1 MSSAETAPFGAV
13 FVSRGASCSRR
24 GRVSA
29 AFSVRRV
36 FILRS
41 RFSVLDDELGRVG
54 LPLSASISG
63 PGRTWPRP
71 VGRGSCG
78 GARGIHSR
86 PVVRRPSIAARGPRC
101 VCPGTCSSSA
111 SLPRYSLELADPW
124 AVARGSRAVVR
135 GLRAFELGPWAVAR
149 GPSLTIAD
157 ERRQLAAPKNA
168 ALHKGKGFCPISHSQ
183 YAVKHFWFHVEHDPR
198 PPPVEKQARVDQL
211 VNSCKN
217 FAHMK
222 SNWTP

>member
-1 MSSAETAPFGAV
+1 MGSG
-13 FVSRGASCSRR
+13 RGAWFA
-24 GRVSA
+24 G
-29 AFSVRRV
+29 
-36 FILRS
+36 
-41 RFSVLDDELGRVG
+41 
-54 LPLSASISG
+54 
-63 PGRTWPRP
+63 
-71 VGRGSCG
+71 
-78 GARGIHSR
+78 
-86 PVVRRPSIAARGPRC
+86 
-101 VCPGTCSSSA
+101 
-111 SLPRYSLELADPW
+111 
-124 AVARGSRAVVR
+124 RGSRA
-135 GLRAFELGPWAVAR
+135 RAFELGPWAVAR

-222 SNWTP
+222 SNWTL

>member
-1 MSSAETAPFGAV
+1 
-13 FVSRGASCSRR
+13 
-24 GRVSA
+24 
-29 AFSVRRV
+29 
-36 FILRS
+36 L
-41 RFSVLDDELGRVG
+41 LELGEFAQV
-54 LPLSASISG
+54 L
-63 PGRTWPRP
+63 GRW
-71 VGRGSCG
+71 
-78 GARGIHSR
+78 AR
-86 PVVRRPSIAARGPRC
+86 
-101 VCPGTCSSSA
+101 
-111 SLPRYSLELADPW
+111 

-135 GLRAFELGPWAVAR
+135 GLRAFELGPWFAGC

>member
-135 GLRAFELGPWAVAR
+135 GLGPSSSGRGSRVAGLRSRSPTNVGSLPPQKTRRFTKARAFAR
-149 GPSLTIAD
+149 
-157 ERRQLAAPKNA
+157 
-168 ALHKGKGFCPISHSQ
+168 
-183 YAVKHFWFHVEHDPR
+183 FHT
-198 PPPVEKQARVDQL
+198 ANML
-211 VNSCKN
+211 
-217 FAHMK
+217 
-222 SNWTP
+222 